1 MSNPG
6 STSHLE
12 EPSTFTDQLHRSNSE
27 TAVGVAGA
35 RSSSSY
41 IVDNL
46 VVGLQHSTDNVQK
59 LFEAISDLVER
70 VRDLESTLD
79 TMSESKSGGGCGLTC
94 ANNSFTL

>member
-1 MSNPG
+1 MSNPRPTSDATG
-6 STSHLE
+6 S
-12 EPSTFTDQLHRSNSE
+12 PKPPNQLHRSNSE

-59 LFEAISDLVER
+59 LFEAISDLLER